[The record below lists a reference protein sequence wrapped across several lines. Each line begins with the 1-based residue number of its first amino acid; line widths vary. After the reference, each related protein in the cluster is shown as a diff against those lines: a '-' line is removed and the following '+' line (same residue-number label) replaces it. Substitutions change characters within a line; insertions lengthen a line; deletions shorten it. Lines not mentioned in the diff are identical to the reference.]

1 MHFSKADD
9 MNIEPA
15 LKALAAALHGE
26 GPAVE
31 LSAGPAGDPVVTLVE
46 TPGIEDAA
54 VVVRTS
60 GSTGDPKATVLTVDA
75 LAASSMATAFAL
87 KGEGQWLLALPAQ
100 YVAGVQVLVRSLFA
114 GTRPWAMDLS
124 GGFTADA
131 FTAAALELTDK
142 IRFTSLVPT
151 QLQRLLDNP
160 SADTLAVLRRFNG
173 ILLGGGPAPAALLDA
188 ARDAGIRVVT
198 TYGAAETCGGC
209 VYDGFPLEG
218 VAVRIAEDGRI
229 HLGGAT
235 LAAGYLDAP
244 GLTAEA
250 FTDEDGDRWYRTND
264 LGTLD
269 SDGRLT
275 VLGRADDVIITGG
288 IKVSA
293 AHVQEELEKFDG
305 VAAAFVAG
313 VRSATWGQAV
323 AAYVAVEGGSSSDAP
338 AGASSGTTSGASAA
352 GGSGAD
358 GGSRGSSGAGGGSG
372 SDGRSDGSN
381 GAALA
386 EEWHRTLGL
395 LAPKT
400 VLPASE
406 LIMLP
411 NGKPDRLAMI
421 ERLNAL
427 HQGK

>member
-1 MHFSKADD
+1 

-31 LSAGPAGDPVVTLVE
+31 LSAGPAGDPVVTPVE
-46 TPGIEDAA
+46 TPGIADAA

-60 GSTGDPKATVLTVDA
+60 GSTGTPKATVLTVDA

-87 KGEGQWLLALPAQ
+87 NGEGQWLLALPVQ

-124 GGFTADA
+124 RGFTANA

-151 QLQRLLDNP
+151 QLQRLLDSP

-188 ARDAGIRVVT
+188 ARDAGIRVIT

-218 VAVRIAEDGRI
+218 VAVRLAEDGRI

-250 FTDEDGDRWYRTND
+250 FTDEDGGRWYRTND
-264 LGTLD
+264 LGMLD

-293 AHVQEELEKFDG
+293 AQVQEELEKFDG

-323 AAYVAVEGGSSSDAP
+323 AAYVAVDYGS
-338 AGASSGTTSGASAA
+338 SGASADA
-352 GGSGAD
+352 GSRAGAGSGATGTD
-358 GGSRGSSGAGGGSG
+358 
-372 SDGRSDGSN
+372 

-400 VLPASE
+400 VLRASE

>member
-1 MHFSKADD
+1 V
-9 MNIEPA
+9 NIEPA

-31 LSAGPAGDPVVTLVE
+31 LSAGPDGHPVVSLVE

-60 GSTGDPKATVLTVDA
+60 GSTGTPKATVLTVDA

-87 KGEGQWLLALPAQ
+87 KGEGQWLLALPVQ

-124 GGFTADA
+124 NGFTAEA

-142 IRFTSLVPT
+142 IRYTSLVPT

-173 ILLGGGPAPAALLDA
+173 VLLGGGPAPVALLEA
-188 ARDAGIRVVT
+188 ARDAGVRVIT
-198 TYGAAETCGGC
+198 TYGAAETSGGC

-218 VAVRIAEDGRI
+218 VAVRVAEDGRI

-244 GLTAEA
+244 HLTAEA
-250 FTDEDGDRWYRTND
+250 FADDDGVRWYCTND

-269 SDGRLT
+269 ADGRLT

-305 VAAAFVAG
+305 VTAAFVAG
-313 VRSATWGQAV
+313 VQSARWGQAV
-323 AAYVAVEGGSSSDAP
+323 AAYVAMSS
-338 AGASSGTTSGASAA
+338 ASSGNS
-352 GGSGAD
+352 
-358 GGSRGSSGAGGGSG
+358 
-372 SDGRSDGSN
+372 
-381 GAALA
+381 LA
-386 EEWHRTLGL
+386 EQWHRTLGL

-406 LIMLP
+406 LITLP

>member
-1 MHFSKADD
+1 

-31 LSAGPAGDPVVTLVE
+31 LSAGPNGEPVVSLVE

-60 GSTGDPKATVLTVDA
+60 GSTGTPKATVLTVDA

-87 KGEGQWLLALPAQ
+87 KGEGQWLLALPLQ

-124 GGFTADA
+124 NGFTTEG

-142 IRFTSLVPT
+142 IRFTSLVPA
-151 QLQRLLDNP
+151 QLKRLLNDP

-173 ILLGGGPAPAALLDA
+173 ILLGGGPISQALLDA
-188 ARDAGIRVVT
+188 ARDAGLRVVT
-198 TYGAAETCGGC
+198 TYGAAETAGGC

-218 VAVRIAEDGRI
+218 VAVRVAEDGRI

-244 GLTAEA
+244 RLTAEA
-250 FTDEDGDRWYRTND
+250 FTDDDGIRWYRTND

-269 SDGRLT
+269 TDGRLT
-275 VLGRADDVIITGG
+275 VLGRADDVIVTGG
-288 IKVSA
+288 VKVSA
-293 AHVQEELEKFDG
+293 LHVQEELEKFDG
-305 VAAAFVAG
+305 VTAAFVAG
-313 VRSATWGQAV
+313 VESAAWGQAV
-323 AAYVAVEGGSSSDAP
+323 AAYVAVSD
-338 AGASSGTTSGASAA
+338 GVSL
-352 GGSGAD
+352 D
-358 GGSRGSSGAGGGSG
+358 GSSGSTSLPGSG
-372 SDGRSDGSN
+372 TDPGAAL

-386 EEWHRTLGL
+386 EQWHRTLGL

-400 VLPASE
+400 VLPASG
-406 LIMLP
+406 LITLP